1 MSDKYAVFGNPI
13 AHSKSPAIHAAF
25 AAQTHQDM
33 SYESILAPVDGFETA
48 IRHFMLEGGQGAN
61 VTVPFKEQ
69 AYQLCDQMSDE
80 ARLAGAV
87 NTLCF
92 LNDGRILGDN
102 TDGFGLVA
110 DLQRY
115 LDLQGKRILLI
126 GAGGAARGVIL
137 PLLQAAPVEL
147 VICNRTEAKA
157 QALAAIFREYGCIKA
172 QAMAAPGKDFD
183 IVINSTSASLAGEL
197 PPVSAEIFNTGTLC
211 YDMMYSADMTVFNR
225 WATTQGVAHTL
236 DGLGMLVGQAAIS
249 FKIWRN
255 VMPDIAAV
263 LASLRGRL
271 EAL

>member
-1 MSDKYAVFGNPI
+1 
-13 AHSKSPAIHAAF
+13 
-25 AAQTHQDM
+25 
-33 SYESILAPVDGFETA
+33 
-48 IRHFMLEGGQGAN
+48 
-61 VTVPFKEQ
+61 
-69 AYQLCDQMSDE
+69 
-80 ARLAGAV
+80 
-87 NTLCF
+87 
-92 LNDGRILGDN
+92 
-102 TDGFGLVA
+102 
-110 DLQRY
+110 
-115 LDLQGKRILLI
+115 
-126 GAGGAARGVIL
+126 
-137 PLLQAAPVEL
+137 
-147 VICNRTEAKA
+147 
-157 QALAAIFREYGCIKA
+157 GCIKA

-249 FKIWRN
+249 FKIWRK